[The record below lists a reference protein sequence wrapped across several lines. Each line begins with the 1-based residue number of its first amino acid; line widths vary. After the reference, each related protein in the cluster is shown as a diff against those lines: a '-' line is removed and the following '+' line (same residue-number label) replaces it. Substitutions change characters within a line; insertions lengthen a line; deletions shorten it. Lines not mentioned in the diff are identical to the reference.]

1 MIIIKIHVKFFLKNS
16 MKNYFFFKIVKG
28 KKLTKS
34 DIILKKSLFIKINK
48 QLNKNISKKF
58 KVI

>member
-1 MIIIKIHVKFFLKNS
+1 